1 MDKVL
6 QGGMLA
12 IEGSLADELN
22 ALAKL
27 EQHEVSEAGLIADEE
42 LLFTDRFHIAH
53 NVLQVAHK
61 ILSKIR
67 SFFERSRVAHEV
79 RLLKRFIKHRCE
91 HIDLAPLCDRSAIAR
106 LRPKLH
112 RDVLDDS
119 KWLSHLQV
127 LMEQVRLVWEVKA

>member
-42 LLFTDRFHIAH
+42 LLFTDRLHIAH

-61 ILSKIR
+61 ILSKI
-67 SFFERSRVAHEV
+67 
-79 RLLKRFIKHRCE
+79 
-91 HIDLAPLCDRSAIAR
+91 
-106 LRPKLH
+106 
-112 RDVLDDS
+112 
-119 KWLSHLQV
+119 
-127 LMEQVRLVWEVKA
+127 